1 MKALIDTEVYLFR
14 AAAACEF
21 ETEWAPDDWSYVCRH
36 GDAQALFQDSIAEI
50 MENLPGLRP
59 VLVFSAGVSFRYGVW
74 PAYKANRKKHRK
86 PAGYRK
92 LKEWVANAAVSRG
105 WEVVEL
111 PDIEGD
117 DVLGVLYEEGDVI
130 CSIDK
135 DMLTLPGFHFRNG
148 EVIEVSRA
156 EADLNFY
163 TQVLTGDAS
172 DNYPG
177 CPGYG
182 PDTASKL
189 LDSGQILEPYTHT
202 FSRGARKGESET
214 RWELGRQGSP
224 WEAVVSAFASKGL
237 AERYAITQ
245 ARCAR
250 ILRPGEYD
258 LSTHTVRLWEPPV
271 T

>member
-14 AAAACEF
+14 AAAACEM
-21 ETEWAPDDWSYVCRH
+21 EAEWAPDDWTYICRH
-36 GDAQALFQDSIAEI
+36 GDAQALFPDSIAEI
-50 MENLPGLRP
+50 LDTVAKATHTLAAMRP

-74 PAYKANRKKHRK
+74 PTYKANRKKTRK
-86 PAGYRK
+86 PAGYGK
-92 LKEWVANAAVSRG
+92 LREWVRKVAPARG
-105 WEVVEL
+105 WQVVEL
-111 PDIEGD
+111 PDVEGD
-117 DVLGVLYEEGDVI
+117 DVLGILYEQGDVI
-130 CSIDK
+130 ASTDK

-177 CPGYG
+177 CPGFG
-182 PDTASKL
+182 PVTAQKKL
-189 LDSGQILEPYTHT
+189 AGWQEEADLWREVVNCYVLKGSYRD
-202 FSRGARKGESET
+202 RK
-214 RWELGRQGSP
+214 Q
-224 WEAVVSAFASKGL
+224 

-258 LSTHTVRLWEPPV
+258 LATGTVRLWSPPV

>member
-50 MENLPGLRP
+50 LDNLQGLQP

-74 PAYKANRKKHRK
+74 PKYKANRKKYRK
-86 PAGYRK
+86 PAGYRQ
-92 LKEWVANAAVSRG
+92 LKEWVAQAAPSRG
-105 WEVVEL
+105 WQVVEL
-111 PDIEGD
+111 PDVEGD
-117 DVLGVLYEEGDVI
+117 DVLSILYEQGDVI
-130 CSIDK
+130 ASVDK
-135 DMLTLPGFHFRNG
+135 DMLTLPGYHLRNG
-148 EVIEVSRA
+148 QVIEVSEYDA
-156 EADLNFY
+156 NLAFY
-163 TQVLTGDAS
+163 SQALVGDTS

-177 CPGYG
+177 CPGFG
-182 PDTASKL
+182 PVTAEKAL
-189 LDSGQILEPYTHT
+189 AGCMTE
-202 FSRGARKGESET
+202 REMWA
-214 RWELGRQGSP
+214 
-224 WEAVVSAFASKGL
+224 AVVAAFGKKGL
-237 AERYAITQ
+237 DQRYAITQ

-258 LSTHTVRLWEPPV
+258 LDTHTVRLWEPPV

>member
-135 DMLTLPGFHFRNG
+135 DMLTLPGYHLRNG
-148 EVIEVSRA
+148 QVIEVS
-156 EADLNFY
+156 EYDADLAFY
-163 TQVLTGDAS
+163 SQALVGDTS

-177 CPGYG
+177 CPGCG
-182 PDTASKL
+182 PVAAGKALAGCMTERDMWAATLRAFEK
-189 LDSGQILEPYTHT
+189 
-202 FSRGARKGESET
+202 KGYD
-214 RWELGRQGSP
+214 
-224 WEAVVSAFASKGL
+224 
-237 AERYAITQ
+237 ERYAIQQ